1 MHVGGPSNTRF
12 GQKYHYTAST
22 TEVEDPDSLMHT
34 LEARSGFK
42 ADVKPFNRLSFCQ
55 TDSSFNIVS
64 RF

>member
-42 ADVKPFNRLSFCQ
+42 ADVSRL
-55 TDSSFNIVS
+55 IVYLS
-64 RF
+64 AKQIAHLTS